1 MILDAKFKV
10 VDNTIDIHA
19 QAPNLQLKEGT
30 LILVQNEG
38 RTDLYCRKIHTKAD
52 YDHYVEANQAIAKEY
67 GADLYANKDLDKV
80 PANAWVGFLEE
91 DNHKIH
97 IPLKIGQVRIYFR
110 SEDIQ
115 GQEDRDKDRMAKMI
129 EREILYA
136 MRWVIEQGSSA
147 CDHKKIENEAKERA
161 KSLTNHLF
169 KEVWIP

>member
-30 LILVQNEG
+30 LILIMNDGQ
-38 RTDLYCRKIHTKAD
+38 TDLYCRKIHTKAD

-80 PANAWVGFLEE
+80 PIDAWVGFLEA

-97 IPLKIGQVRIYFR
+97 IPLKSGQVRIYFR
-110 SEDIQ
+110 REDIE
-115 GQEDRDKDRMAKMI
+115 GEEDRDLERLREMLAKD
-129 EREILYA
+129 ILYA
-136 MRWVIEQGSSA
+136 MDWASLHRRNMNGM
-147 CDHKKIENEAKERA
+147 EAKERA
-161 KSLTNHLF
+161 DALLKHIM
-169 KEVWIP
+169 KEVWIL